1 LINLNNKI
9 TFIEGDV
16 LYINNNIDFI
26 SQKEQFNLD
35 EKINFIDDKTNI
47 LNINIFIGNFSSYL
61 NNQLLNSDYYKN
73 DRKFKEL
80 KYEPY
85 FDEKSNNNRN
95 INIFHNPLV
104 FNKTLGIDSTFYFDD
119 LYITPFNDVENIE
132 NDISIYF
139 KDKNLINYPY
149 YYNSLNSIDKNAEIC
164 ITGIVEELNDE
175 FTAERL
181 LSKGLKAEI
190 ISNGLDARSRNISIN
205 NKYDISE
212 KLIEP
217 FSDEEIDNIITGNDI
232 LLQRKINYTNV
243 EINGIIY
250 NVANYTNETNS
261 FMPSLTNKILY
272 YSEDNNF
279 IIPFDDNLSDDIIN
293 DTNIVLTTGSDYD
306 KSKSS
311 NYDSFA
317 YTKELD

>member
-1 LINLNNKI
+1 MINLNNKI

-26 SQKEQFNLD
+26 SQKEQFDLD
-35 EKINFIDDKTNI
+35 EKINFIDDKTNV

-95 INIFHNPLV
+95 INIFHNPLI
-104 FNKTLGIDSTFYFDD
+104 FNKTLGINSTFYFDD

-190 ISNGLDARSRNISIN
+190 ISNGLDARNRNISIN
-205 NKYDISE
+205 NNYDISE
-212 KLIEP
+212 ELIEP
-217 FSDEEIDNIITGNDI
+217 FSDEEIDNIVTGNDI

>member
-1 LINLNNKI
+1 MINLNNKI

-149 YYNSLNSIDKNAEIC
+149 YYNSLNSIDKNAYISTSC
-164 ITGIVEELNDE
+164 I
-175 FTAERL
+175 
-181 LSKGLKAEI
+181 
-190 ISNGLDARSRNISIN
+190 
-205 NKYDISE
+205 
-212 KLIEP
+212 
-217 FSDEEIDNIITGNDI
+217 
-232 LLQRKINYTNV
+232 
-243 EINGIIY
+243 
-250 NVANYTNETNS
+250 
-261 FMPSLTNKILY
+261 
-272 YSEDNNF
+272 
-279 IIPFDDNLSDDIIN
+279 
-293 DTNIVLTTGSDYD
+293 
-306 KSKSS
+306 
-311 NYDSFA
+311 
-317 YTKELD
+317 

>member
-1 LINLNNKI
+1 MINLNNKI

-26 SQKEQFNLD
+26 SQKEQFDLD
-35 EKINFIDDKTNI
+35 EKINFIDDKTNV

-95 INIFHNPLV
+95 INIFHNPLI
-104 FNKTLGIDSTFYFDD
+104 FNKTLGINSTFYFDD

-190 ISNGLDARSRNISIN
+190 ISNGLDARNRNISIN
-205 NKYDISE
+205 NNYDISE

-217 FSDEEIDNIITGNDI
+217 FSDEEIDNIVTGNDI